1 MKSFIV
7 TTLLLFL
14 TVSAQAASNLESFY
28 QDQWCKEHNGQA
40 EAVLP
45 DKTRCDCLTATYAI
59 EFDFG
64 KKWAEAIG
72 QSLYYSLQTGKK
84 AGIVLILEDESDYKF
99 WIRLNTTIEHFKLP
113 IDTWMIKPNS
123 LQPKPLQPSFKPGN

>member
-1 MKSFIV
+1 MKTALII
-7 TTLLLFL
+7 LLLFL
-14 TVSAQAASNLESFY
+14 TVSAQASSNLESFY
-28 QDQWCKEHNGQA
+28 QDQWCKEHKGQA

-45 DKTRCDCLTATYAI
+45 DRTRCDCLTETHAI

-99 WIRLNTTIEHFKLP
+99 WIRLNTTITHFKLP
-113 IDTWMIKPNS
+113 IDTWMIKPDS
-123 LQPKPLQPSFKPGN
+123 LQPKQLPQPGN